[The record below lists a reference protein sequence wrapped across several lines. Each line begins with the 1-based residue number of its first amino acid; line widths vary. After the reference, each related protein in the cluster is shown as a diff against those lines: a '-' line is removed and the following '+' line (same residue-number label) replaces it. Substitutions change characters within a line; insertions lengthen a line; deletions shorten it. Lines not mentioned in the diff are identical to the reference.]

1 MNTVLNALRYS
12 HWTDNDV
19 AEVRRVTFLT
29 DYPFWDLMGTM
40 LIFFIWVIWLWLLF
54 TVFIDIFRRHDI
66 GGWSKAIWVVFLVV
80 LPYIGVLVYLI
91 VEHQGMAERQAK
103 QVQQAQ
109 AQTDEYIRSVSSQA
123 DPTEQIAKAKALL
136 DAGTITQEE
145 FDALKAK
152 ALA

>member
-19 AEVRRVTFLT
+19 AEVRLVTFLT

-40 LIFFIWVIWLWLLF
+40 LVFFVWVIRL
-54 TVFIDIFRRHDI
+54 
-66 GGWSKAIWVVFLVV
+66 WVVFVVV

-91 VEHQGMAERQAK
+91 VEHQGMADRQAK

-136 DAGTITQEE
+136 EAGTITQEE

>member
-1 MNTVLNALRYS
+1 MVFLN
-12 HWTDNDV
+12 
-19 AEVRRVTFLT
+19 
-29 DYPFWDLMGTM
+29 DYPFWSLMETM
-40 LIFFIWVIWLWLLF
+40 LVFFVWVIWLWLLF

-91 VEHQGMAERQAK
+91 VEHQGMAQRQAK
-103 QVQQAQ
+103 QIQQAQ
-109 AQTDEYIRSVSSQA
+109 AQTDEYIRSVSTQG

-136 DAGTITQEE
+136 DAGTISQEE
-145 FDALKAK
+145 FDKLKAK

>member
-54 TVFIDIFRRHDI
+54 TVFIDIFRRHDM
-66 GGWSKAIWVVFLVV
+66 ALVGTV
-80 LPYIGVLVYLI
+80 ASVTT
-91 VEHQGMAERQAK
+91 ERQAK

>member
-40 LIFFIWVIWLWLLF
+40 LIFFIWVIWLWLL
-54 TVFIDIFRRHDI
+54 
-66 GGWSKAIWVVFLVV
+66 

>member
-1 MNTVLNALRYS
+1 M
-12 HWTDNDV
+12 
-19 AEVRRVTFLT
+19 TFLT

-54 TVFIDIFRRHDI
+54 TVFIDIFRRHD
-66 GGWSKAIWVVFLVV
+66 
-80 LPYIGVLVYLI
+80 IGVLVYLI